1 MKRFTPS
8 MAPPMYPI
16 VIWRPHRHE
25 WKAPLKRK
33 CPCPWV
39 DVSQHDHNG
48 YAACHYENVW
58 LPLENV

>member
-1 MKRFTPS
+1 
-8 MAPPMYPI
+8 MYPI